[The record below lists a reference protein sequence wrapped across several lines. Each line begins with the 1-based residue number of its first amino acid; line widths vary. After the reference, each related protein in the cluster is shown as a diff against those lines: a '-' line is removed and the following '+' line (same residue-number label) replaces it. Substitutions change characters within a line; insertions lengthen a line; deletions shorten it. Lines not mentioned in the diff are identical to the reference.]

1 MPRKPHPSARTTP
14 RLRREIRQSGES
26 NRALAARLGLN
37 PKTVAKWRGRRS
49 IFDAPRGPKRPIST
63 ALTPA
68 EEALVVIFRQR
79 TSLPLDDCLARL
91 TPLIPALSRSALHR
105 CLRRYRISRIPK
117 GRPEKL
123 RARQIP
129 DSSAHFTIEI
139 HALTYGLAGS
149 FFYVAINF
157 AKFVFAKLVGEVSA
171 DAAAAFLEGLIIH
184 APIGVATVETNNH
197 EAFSDS
203 EESPWDPK
211 HPSRLH
217 PFAEA
222 CRRNFIGHIVVQLPN
237 PAPRIVSKG
246 W

>member
-1 MPRKPHPSARTTP
+1 M
-14 RLRREIRQSGES
+14 GC
-26 NRALAARLGLN
+26 
-37 PKTVAKWRGRRS
+37 RRS

-105 CLRRYRISRIPK
+105 CMRRYRISRIPK

-139 HALTYGLAGS
+139 HALTYGLGGS
-149 FFYVAINF
+149 YFYVAINF

-171 DAAAAFLEGLIIH
+171 DAAAAFLEDLIIH

-203 EESPWDPK
+203 EESRRDPK

-217 PFAEA
+217 PFA
-222 CRRNFIGHIVVQLPN
+222 RGLPSQFHRPHRGAITKPSAQDCFEGVERGPEQKWSTLKPTVGSN
-237 PAPRIVSKG
+237 G
-246 W
+246 WNRGESADWDC